1 MMPGRRAISF
11 REESIELILPWNCEF
26 QGGNPQ
32 KPHQRAGLKQAE
44 VPLTERLR
52 RYTAP
57 LNGRLR
63 DDGLPFDPTTRVPSE
78 VSRGYLTD
86 GIEIVKSMASDL
98 RYARVLNMNQTTIAV
113 GRR

>member
-1 MMPGRRAISF
+1 MSF
-11 REESIELILPWNCEF
+11 REAILKSLINV
-26 QGGNPQ
+26 QDSS
-32 KPHQRAGLKQAE
+32 KPE

-78 VSRGYLTD
+78 ASRGYLTD

-98 RYARVLNMNQTTIAV
+98 RYARVLNMNQTIIAV
-113 GRR
+113 GHH